1 MVPTSEKAELMR
13 SVNSGIALFV
23 TDMPT
28 ASSEKWVF
36 VCECGAPECAAWLEL
51 DLAEYAARRASPDEM
66 ILAAG
71 HVAPSAA
78 ERARRDATE
87 TQEAA
92 RGLREQA
99 KLQLTRARQQLR
111 RARCLGKHP

>member
-1 MVPTSEKAELMR
+1 MR
-13 SVNSGIALFV
+13 SVNVGIALFAA
-23 TDMPT
+23 DAPT
-28 ASSEKWVF
+28 AAHEALIF
-36 VCECGAPECAAWLEL
+36 LCECGAAGCAAWLEL
-51 DLAEYAARRASPDEM
+51 DLAEYAARRASPVGM
-66 ILAAG
+66 ILAVG

-87 TQEAA
+87 TREAA

-111 RARCLGKHP
+111 RARRLGKHP

>member
-1 MVPTSEKAELMR
+1 MPTTEKAGLMR
-13 SVNSGIALFV
+13 SVNVGIALLAA
-23 TDMPT
+23 DAPT
-28 ASSEKWVF
+28 AAHEALIF
-36 VCECGAPECAAWLEL
+36 LCECGAANCTAWLEL

-66 ILAAG
+66 ILAVG

-87 TQEAA
+87 TREAA
-92 RGLREQA
+92 RALREQA

-111 RARCLGKHP
+111 RARRLGKHP